1 MIIKRIET
9 GFLKENCYI
18 LIKNNNALI
27 IDPGDDYELIINEIN
42 NYNIVGILIT
52 HAHFDHVGA
61 LPELIKKYNVPIYYN
76 NVNNEI
82 TYDNVINIKEKK
94 YNINDFNFEVIY
106 TKGHRNDLCTFY
118 FYDEKI
124 MFTGDFLFKETVGRT
139 DLEYGN
145 LNEMKESIKKIK
157 KYDNDIVI
165 YPGHGEK
172 TTLGYEKENNEYFN
186 ME

>member
-106 TKGHRNDLCTFY
+106 TKGHRNFI
-118 FYDEKI
+118 F
-124 MFTGDFLFKETVGRT
+124 M
-139 DLEYGN
+139 
-145 LNEMKESIKKIK
+145 MKK
-157 KYDNDIVI
+157 
-165 YPGHGEK
+165 
-172 TTLGYEKENNEYFN
+172 
-186 ME
+186 